1 MTTWQKFED
10 ALAGVL
16 LAGGLAAGWFFLA
29 ALEGRKRRRLSRAW
43 RCWLA
48 DHPDWQECS
57 VELVCALVPLPP
69 LRGPVRWVRWG

>member
-29 ALEGRKRRRLSRAW
+29 ALEGRQEVCGRLAAEAAEFGDVTP
-43 RCWLA
+43 C
-48 DHPDWQECS
+48 E
-57 VELVCALVPLPP
+57 
-69 LRGPVRWVRWG
+69 